1 MGSKIVKAEEAI
13 RVIKS
18 GDTVATEGFVG
29 NGFPE
34 ELAIA
39 LEDRFLK
46 TGAPRNLTLLYC
58 AGQGDGKDRGLNHLA
73 HEGLVKRAVGGHFGL
88 APKLGKLALENKI
101 EAYNLPQG
109 CVSHLFRAIA
119 GHRPG
124 HITHVGLKTFVDP
137 RISGGKINSIT
148 KEDIVE
154 LIRIDGKD
162 YLMYKSMPI
171 NIALLRGTT
180 ADTFGN
186 TSFEKEALYLEAI
199 QIAQAVKNS
208 GGKVIMQVERIA
220 ERGTIRAR
228 DVRVPG
234 IYVDYIVQADPEHH
248 WQTFSEKYNPAFS
261 SEIVVPLSA
270 IKPLPLDERKIIGRR
285 AAMEL
290 IPGSIVNLGIGMPEA
305 VSIVAS
311 EEQILESIMLTVE
324 PGPVG
329 GVPAGG
335 LNFGASSN
343 YECLLDQPSQFDFYD
358 GGGLDLAYL
367 GCAQAD
373 ESGNVNVSKMGT
385 RFPGAGGFIN
395 ITQNAKNLF
404 FVGCFTAGDLQ
415 ISTESG
421 KLKIIKEG
429 PIRKFVKAVE
439 HITFSGTYAAEVGQN
454 VMYITERAVFKLT
467 PKGLQLIEIAPGID
481 IRKDIIGQMEFKP
494 IIEGEPRLMDRRIF
508 MDQVMGLKGE
518 ETASRI
524 QISLASAKH
533 AEVP

>member
-1 MGSKIVKAEEAI
+1 MSSKIITAEEAI
-13 RVIKS
+13 RAIQS

-39 LEDRFLK
+39 LEKRFLE
-46 TGAPRNLTLLYC
+46 TGEPSNLTLLYC

-73 HEGLVKRAVGGHFGL
+73 YEGLVKRAIGGHFGL

-137 RISGGKINSIT
+137 RVNGGKINAVT
-148 KEDIVE
+148 KEEIVE
-154 LIRIDGKD
+154 LIHIDGKE
-162 YLMYKSMPI
+162 YLLYKSMPI
-171 NIALLRGTT
+171 QIALLRGTT

-220 ERGTIRAR
+220 ERGSLRAR

-290 IPGSIVNLGIGMPEA
+290 VPNSIVNLGIGMPEA

-343 YECLLDQPSQFDFYD
+343 YECLLDQPTQFDFYD

-373 ESGNVNVSKMGT
+373 EAGNVNVSKMGN

-395 ITQNAKNLF
+395 ITQNAKHLF
-404 FVGCFTAGDLQ
+404 FVGTFTAGDLQ
-415 ISTESG
+415 ISLDQGELRIT
-421 KLKIIKEG
+421 KEG
-429 PIRKFVKAVE
+429 PIKKFVKAVE
-439 HITFSGTYAAEVGQN
+439 HITFSGAYAQDIGQP

-467 PKGLQLIEIAPGID
+467 PEGLQLIEVAPGID
-481 IRKDIIGQMEFKP
+481 VRKHVLDQMEFTP
-494 IIEGEPRLMDRRIF
+494 IIKGDPKVMDHRIF
-508 MDQVMGLKGE
+508 WDRVMELKSQEAAPGIQ
-518 ETASRI
+518 TSIAS
-524 QISLASAKH
+524 SKP
-533 AEVP
+533 AEAL